1 MKRKQRRKAVSF
13 LGGLLAACALVL
25 ALGNQEE
32 AGRGEE
38 ENLAGSK
45 ASLSYGELTVSRN
58 APRFV
63 AAPEDYQNIAISQVS
78 DYVNIR
84 SAPTTSGTIVG
95 KIYNNCAATILQSV
109 QGEGGVW
116 YQIQSGSV
124 NGYIKAQY
132 FITGA
137 QAEAIAKEIGV
148 QYATVDTASLRL
160 REQPSLSSAIL
171 TTLPQGAEY
180 VVLGESNHFAH
191 LSVDEDLTGY
201 VSMDYIKT
209 RIAFKQA
216 VSLEEEAAKLA
227 EEAKRKAE
235 AAAAIQ
241 NLEEIRMVEAQSG
254 AVNHASQQ
262 GGNPGG
268 LQLQNGIPAASSE
281 GASGGGSSGGIW
293 SGGSIFEGSAS
304 GGNVFGGSS
313 SGGNGSSGNTQSQD
327 GMPIIA
333 ANPLGQGNDLRVSAP
348 ALGPVSSGSG
358 SGGVSPGSG
367 DNSGN
372 PGGSGNVADP
382 SGEGAQGQASS
393 PQGAGGVT
401 YGPGGNASSAVISA
415 TRTALVA
422 YAKQFLGNPYVY
434 GGSSLTEGTDCSGFV
449 MRIYE
454 HFGIQTGRNSRE
466 QAANGR
472 SIAIEAVQPGD
483 LLFYASGNTINH
495 VAIYIGGGQVI
506 HAASAKTGIII
517 SPSNYRTPCKAVT
530 FLQ

>member
-1 MKRKQRRKAVSF
+1 
-13 LGGLLAACALVL
+13 
-25 ALGNQEE
+25 
-32 AGRGEE
+32 
-38 ENLAGSK
+38 
-45 ASLSYGELTVSRN
+45 
-58 APRFV
+58 
-63 AAPEDYQNIAISQVS
+63 
-78 DYVNIR
+78 
-84 SAPTTSGTIVG
+84 
-95 KIYNNCAATILQSV
+95 
-109 QGEGGVW
+109 
-116 YQIQSGSV
+116 
-124 NGYIKAQY
+124 
-132 FITGA
+132 
-137 QAEAIAKEIGV
+137 
-148 QYATVDTASLRL
+148 
-160 REQPSLSSAIL
+160 
-171 TTLPQGAEY
+171 
-180 VVLGESNHFAH
+180 
-191 LSVDEDLTGY
+191 
-201 VSMDYIKT
+201 MDYIKT

-268 LQLQNGIPAASSE
+268 LQLQNGNPGASSE
-281 GASGGGSSGGIW
+281 GASGGSASGGVW
-293 SGGSIFEGSAS
+293 SGGSIFEGS
-304 GGNVFGGSS
+304 S
-313 SGGNGSSGNTQSQD
+313 SGKNGSSGNTQSQD

-333 ANPLGQGNDLRVSAP
+333 ANPLGQGNDPRVSAP
-348 ALGPVSSGSG
+348 ALGPVSSGGG
-358 SGGVSPGSG
+358 SNGVSPASG

-372 PGGSGNVADP
+372 PGGFGNVADP
-382 SGEGAQGQASS
+382 SGAGTQGQASS

-472 SIAIEAVQPGD
+472 PIAIEAVQPGD

>member
-13 LGGLLAACALVL
+13 LGGLLAACALAL

-32 AGRGEE
+32 AGRGEG
-38 ENLAGSK
+38 ENLAGAK
-45 ASLSYGELTVSRN
+45 APLSYGELTVSRN

-268 LQLQNGIPAASSE
+268 LQLQNGNPGASSE
-281 GASGGGSSGGIW
+281 GASGGSASGGVW
-293 SGGSIFEGSAS
+293 SGGSIFEGS
-304 GGNVFGGSS
+304 S
-313 SGGNGSSGNTQSQD
+313 SGKNGSSGNTQSQD

-333 ANPLGQGNDLRVSAP
+333 ANPLGQGNDPRVSAP
-348 ALGPVSSGSG
+348 ALGPVSSGGG
-358 SGGVSPGSG
+358 SNGVSPASG

-372 PGGSGNVADP
+372 PGGSRNVADP
-382 SGEGAQGQASS
+382 SGAGTQGQASS

>member
-13 LGGLLAACALVL
+13 LGGLLAACALAL

-32 AGRGEE
+32 AGRGEG
-38 ENLAGSK
+38 ENLAGAK
-45 ASLSYGELTVSRN
+45 APLSYGELTVSRN

-268 LQLQNGIPAASSE
+268 LQLQNGNPGASSE
-281 GASGGGSSGGIW
+281 GESGGSASGGVW
-293 SGGSIFEGSAS
+293 SGGSIFEGS
-304 GGNVFGGSS
+304 S
-313 SGGNGSSGNTQSQD
+313 SGKNGSSGNTQSQD

-333 ANPLGQGNDLRVSAP
+333 ANPLGQGNDPRVSAP
-348 ALGPVSSGSG
+348 ALGPVSSGGG
-358 SGGVSPGSG
+358 SNGVSPASG

-372 PGGSGNVADP
+372 PGGFGNVADP
-382 SGEGAQGQASS
+382 SGAGTQGQASS

-472 SIAIEAVQPGD
+472 PIAIEAVQPGD

>member
-13 LGGLLAACALVL
+13 LGGLLAACALAL

-281 GASGGGSSGGIW
+281 GASGGGSFGGIW

-333 ANPLGQGNDLRVSAP
+333 ANPLGQGNDPRVSAP

-358 SGGVSPGSG
+358 SDGVSPGSG

-382 SGEGAQGQASS
+382 SGAGAQGQASS

>member
-13 LGGLLAACALVL
+13 LGGLLAACALAL

-281 GASGGGSSGGIW
+281 GASGGGSFGGIW

-333 ANPLGQGNDLRVSAP
+333 ANPLGQGNDPRVSAP

-358 SGGVSPGSG
+358 SDGVSPGSG

-382 SGEGAQGQASS
+382 SGAGAQGQASS

-472 SIAIEAVQPGD
+472 PIAIEAVQPGD

>member
-13 LGGLLAACALVL
+13 LGGLLAACALAL

-45 ASLSYGELTVSRN
+45 ASLSCGELTVSRN

-304 GGNVFGGSS
+304 GGN
-313 SGGNGSSGNTQSQD
+313 GSSGNTQSQD

-333 ANPLGQGNDLRVSAP
+333 ANPLGQGNDPRVSAP

-358 SGGVSPGSG
+358 SDGVSPGSG

-382 SGEGAQGQASS
+382 SGAGAQGQASS

-472 SIAIEAVQPGD
+472 PIAVEAVQPGD

>member
-472 SIAIEAVQPGD
+472 YIAIEAVQPGD

>member
-13 LGGLLAACALVL
+13 LGGLLAACALAL

-304 GGNVFGGSS
+304 GGN
-313 SGGNGSSGNTQSQD
+313 GSSGNTQSQD

-333 ANPLGQGNDLRVSAP
+333 ANPLGQGNDPRVSAP

-358 SGGVSPGSG
+358 SDGVSPGSG

-382 SGEGAQGQASS
+382 SGAGAQGQASS

>member
-13 LGGLLAACALVL
+13 LGGLLAACALAL

-32 AGRGEE
+32 AGRA
-38 ENLAGSK
+38 NAP
-45 ASLSYGELTVSRN
+45 LSYGELTVSRN

-227 EEAKRKAE
+227 EE
-235 AAAAIQ
+235 
-241 NLEEIRMVEAQSG
+241 LEMGEITLRDIVKE
-254 AVNHASQQ
+254 
-262 GGNPGG
+262 
-268 LQLQNGIPAASSE
+268 LEKPARDPREEMPKPILRTDVLEMKDLKE
-281 GASGGGSSGGIW
+281 GMILKGTVR
-293 SGGSIFEGSAS
+293 
-304 GGNVFGGSS
+304 NVIDFGVFVDIGVH
-313 SGGNGSSGNTQSQD
+313 QD
-327 GMPIIA
+327 GLVHISQITEKFIKH
-333 ANPLGQGNDLRVSAP
+333 PL
-348 ALGPVSSGSG
+348 
-358 SGGVSPGSG
+358 
-367 DNSGN
+367 
-372 PGGSGNVADP
+372 
-382 SGEGAQGQASS
+382 
-393 PQGAGGVT
+393 
-401 YGPGGNASSAVISA
+401 
-415 TRTALVA
+415 
-422 YAKQFLGNPYVY
+422 
-434 GGSSLTEGTDCSGFV
+434 
-449 MRIYE
+449 
-454 HFGIQTGRNSRE
+454 
-466 QAANGR
+466 
-472 SIAIEAVQPGD
+472 EAVSVGD
-483 LLFYASGNTINH
+483 IVDVKVMSVDLKKKRIQLTMRGI
-495 VAIYIGGGQVI
+495 
-506 HAASAKTGIII
+506 AK
-517 SPSNYRTPCKAVT
+517 
-530 FLQ
+530 